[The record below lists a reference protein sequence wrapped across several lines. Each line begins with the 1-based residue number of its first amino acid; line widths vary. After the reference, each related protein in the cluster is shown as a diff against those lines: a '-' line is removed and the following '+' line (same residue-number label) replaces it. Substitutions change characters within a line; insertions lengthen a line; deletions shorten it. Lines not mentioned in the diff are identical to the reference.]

1 MRGLSDL
8 SKFRISVSKQI
19 IVSYHCLLIK
29 QEAERKKAIFSDS
42 RILINKYTRNDRLEI
57 LLLVETSND

>member
-19 IVSYHCLLIK
+19 IVSYHCLLNK
-29 QEAERKKAIFSDS
+29 TGSRKKKAIFSDS